1 MRELI
6 RSNDAVRISFLRAL
20 LADAGIDMV
29 VLDEHTSVLEGSV
42 IALPRRL
49 AVSEDDFGAAVR
61 ILIDAGEMPPD
72 GPSKNA

>member
-20 LADAGIDMV
+20 LADAGIGVV

-61 ILIDAGEMPPD
+61 ILIDAGEMPLD

>member
-20 LADAGIDMV
+20 LADAGIGVV

-49 AVSEDDFGAAVR
+49 AVSEDDFGVAVR

>member
-20 LADAGIDMV
+20 LADAGIGVV